1 MDGGHPAASRS
12 MADDLADW
20 GKVVILETR
29 GRHTGRRRRAAVGYV
44 ADADES
50 LVVAAGDDQV
60 HWALNLMAEPRC
72 IVERDGARV
81 EHRATV
87 LDDAAHHATVAALI
101 VKYGTPA
108 ERLGAGPAFRLTPT
122 GLPPDADRPSA

>member
-1 MDGGHPAASRS
+1 
-12 MADDLADW
+12 MADDLDDW

-44 ADADES
+44 GDADGS
-50 LVVAAGDDQV
+50 LVVAAADEQV

-72 IVERDGARV
+72 VVERHGARV

-87 LDDAAHHATVAALI
+87 LDDAAHHAAVAALI